1 MSVVRRLWKL
11 EGTIG
16 RVAYLA
22 GGIAGFAL
30 KYALDWTVVSFA
42 FGHRWSPLGYWQ
54 LVRLNDRGA
63 PAVSAEMFLVL
74 LALSLPFLW
83 FAMAMTL
90 LRLRDA
96 GRSAGWAALLFVP
109 VANVLLFLVLSLLPP
124 RRAEPRRD
132 LSGVLESALFAVVAS
147 VAVATA
153 AIAFTTRVVQTY
165 GLGLFVAVPFCVGYL
180 SALLHRRRHPQSQ
193 VQPFVVALFS
203 ILLLGG
209 FLLALAWE
217 GVLCLV
223 MSLPLALLAAMLG
236 AMLGSR
242 SAATSGPA
250 AVTRSYLAVGVLP
263 LLLMGE
269 AAVRGEAPVY
279 RVDTAVIIE
288 APIGEVWNN
297 VVSFSDIPA
306 PPAWYFRAGIA
317 YPLCASIDGRGVG
330 AIRRCEFTTG
340 AFIEPIEV
348 WDEPRLLRFGVISN
362 PAPLQELSP
371 YGEIHPPHLE
381 GFLVSRRGQFA
392 LRPLPDG
399 RTEVTGTTWYQ
410 HHLWPAGYWRMW
422 SDAIIHRIHLRV
434 LDHVRQ
440 LSERV

>member
-1 MSVVRRLWKL
+1 
-11 EGTIG
+11 
-16 RVAYLA
+16 
-22 GGIAGFAL
+22 
-30 KYALDWTVVSFA
+30 
-42 FGHRWSPLGYWQ
+42 
-54 LVRLNDRGA
+54 
-63 PAVSAEMFLVL
+63 
-74 LALSLPFLW
+74 LW
-83 FAMAMTL
+83 FAMATTL

-109 VANVLLFLVLSLLPP
+109 VANVLLFLVLSSLPP
-124 RRAEPRRD
+124 RRAPQRRD

-153 AIAFTTRVVQTY
+153 GIGFITRVVQTY
-165 GLGLFVAVPFCVGYL
+165 GIGLFVAIPFCVGYL
-180 SALLHRRRHPQSQ
+180 SAFLYRRRHPEAP

-223 MSLPLALLAAMLG
+223 MSLPLALIAAILG
-236 AMLGSR
+236 AWLGSR
-242 SAATSGPA
+242 SAVTPSGPGVA
-250 AVTRSYLAVGVLP
+250 TRSYLAIGVLP
-263 LLLMGE
+263 LLLIGE
-269 AAVRGEAPVY
+269 AAVRRDAPTY
-279 RVDTAVIIE
+279 RVDTAVIVD
-288 APIGEVWNN
+288 APIGTVWNN
-297 VVSFSDIPA
+297 VVSFPEISA

-317 YPLCASIDGRGVG
+317 YPLRARIDGRGAG

-348 WDEPRLLRFGVISN
+348 WDQPRLLRFGVTSN
-362 PAPLQELSP
+362 PAPMRELSP
-371 YGEIHPPHLE
+371 YSEIHPPHLE

-392 LRPLPDG
+392 LRSLPDG

-410 HHLWPAGYWRMW
+410 HHLWPAAYWRMW

-434 LDHVRQ
+434 LEHVQQ
-440 LSERV
+440 LSEGRKPR